1 MRILAY
7 CDATWERATRKAV
20 GKKAMVLTSPP
31 IYAADFNPA
40 WLEGLDLLYLDLH
53 GIPGSVYLWSGP
65 KGHRSAALSLKTI
78 MAADL
83 RGTVV
88 FLTTCYLP
96 ETHFLRAFL
105 DAGAKAVIGGAGE
118 NWGTSRGLSG
128 AQRLAKWLIRFLRRG
143 KSPEEAL
150 RLAKRALRWLPT
162 LHLKARR
169 DALEFQ
175 IWTQEQGEDKE

>member
-1 MRILAY
+1 
-7 CDATWERATRKAV
+7 
-20 GKKAMVLTSPP
+20 MVLTSPP
-31 IYAADFNPA
+31 ICATDFNPA
-40 WLEGLDLLYLDLH
+40 WLEGIDLLYLDLH

-65 KGHRSAALSLKTI
+65 KGHRSAALSLKTVL
-78 MAADL
+78 ATDL
-83 RGTVV
+83 QNTVV
-88 FLTTCYLP
+88 FLTACYLP
-96 ETHFLRAFL
+96 QTHFLRAFL
-105 DAGAKAVIGGAGE
+105 DAGARAVIGGAGE

-128 AQRLAKWLIRFLRRG
+128 AQRLARWLIHFLRRG

-175 IWTQEQGEDKE
+175 IWTQKKGLKND